1 MTDPSPESQKVL
13 EAFKRFDQDGSGAI
27 SREELTAVLKKLDE
41 EWDSSSIDQLLAN
54 ADTSGDGE
62 LQLQEWQNSFDC
74 IDWFKTEPLSSFR
87 T

>member
-27 SREELTAVLKKLDE
+27 SREELAAVLKKLE
-41 EWDSSSIDQLLAN
+41 EWDTSSVDQLLAN

-62 LQLQEWQNSFDC
+62 LQLQETKF
-74 IDWFKTEPLSSFR
+74 L
-87 T
+87 